1 MEKII
6 ECIDKY
12 CEHNNN
18 IIKES
23 GYEVY
28 PVLCQVDPDP
38 DFKGTLSPNPEVADS
53 YIELIIVNDASTDG
67 TLFKIKKELFNIF
80 Y

>member
-1 MEKII
+1 MTRNEAKEKII

-23 GYEVY
+23 GYEGDRKSV
-28 PVLCQVDPDP
+28 V
-38 DFKGTLSPNPEVADS
+38 
-53 YIELIIVNDASTDG
+53 
-67 TLFKIKKELFNIF
+67 
-80 Y
+80 